1 MASSFRFTFRRND
14 LLWLKMKAIRSGI
27 WLKVLSRL
35 DRELL
40 DLTIKV
46 AHEVRSLRLVKELLA
61 VAKKVEDA
69 LENRISQAIHEIG
82 FPLARKLGLLA
93 KKWGN
98 PFAESW
104 IWDKSFA
111 RFLAIT
117 QLNNN
122 RACWLEVHD

>member
-1 MASSFRFTFRRND
+1 MASSSRFMFGRSN
-14 LLWLKMKAIRSGI
+14 LLWLKLKARRSGI
-27 WLKVLSRL
+27 WFKVLTRL
-35 DRELL
+35 DRVLL

-46 AHEVRSLRLVKELLA
+46 ADEVRSLRLIKELLV
-61 VAKKVEDA
+61 VARKVEDA
-69 LENRISQAIHEIG
+69 LESRFSQAIYETG

-104 IWDKSFA
+104 VSDISFA

-122 RACWLEVHD
+122 RSMLVGSP

>member
-1 MASSFRFTFRRND
+1 MASSSRFMFGRDN
-14 LLWLKMKAIRSGI
+14 LLWLKLKARRSGI
-27 WLKVLSRL
+27 WFKVLSRL
-35 DRELL
+35 DRGLL

-46 AHEVRSLRLVKELLA
+46 ADEVRSLRLIKELLA
-61 VAKKVEDA
+61 VARKVEDA
-69 LENRISQAIHEIG
+69 LESRFSKAIYETG

-104 IWDKSFA
+104 GSDISFA
-111 RFLAIT
+111 RFLAIM

-122 RACWLEVHD
+122 QSMLIGSP

>member
-1 MASSFRFTFRRND
+1 MASSPRFMFGRNN
-14 LLWLKMKAIRSGI
+14 LLCLKLKARRSGI
-27 WLKVLSRL
+27 WFKVLSRL
-35 DRELL
+35 DRGLL

-46 AHEVRSLRLVKELLA
+46 ADEMRSLRLIKELLA
-61 VAKKVEDA
+61 VARKVEDA
-69 LENRISQAIHEIG
+69 LESRFSKAIYETG

-104 IWDKSFA
+104 GSDISFA
-111 RFLAIT
+111 RFLAIM

-122 RACWLEVHD
+122 QSMLIGSP

>member
-1 MASSFRFTFRRND
+1 MFGRNN
-14 LLWLKMKAIRSGI
+14 LLWLKLKARRCGI
-27 WLKVLSRL
+27 WFKVLSRL

-46 AHEVRSLRLVKELLA
+46 ADEARSLRLIKELL
-61 VAKKVEDA
+61 VVVRKVEDA
-69 LENRISQAIHEIG
+69 LESRISQAIYKIG

-104 IWDKSFA
+104 VSDISFA

-122 RACWLEVHD
+122 RSMLIGSP